1 MNKILR
7 IHETNRFPKKIA
19 GFPPQKNPPHPWLLH
34 ETVDFRH
41 GIGMAILAVQSYT
54 WVVYGK
60 SMGNNYPRGGF
71 QPIGRRIL
79 REAPPLANVCPYW
92 NRCAGGQKIQSY
104 MPVYTLSASLQMA
117 KQSTFPLQSVLWS
130 RIKSCTGSLAENME
144 TSKQNGNM
152 SWN

>member
-19 GFPPQKNPPHPWLLH
+19 GFPPQKNAPHPWLLH

-60 SMGNNYPRGGF
+60 SMGNNYP
-71 QPIGRRIL
+71 QCRIS
-79 REAPPLANVCPYW
+79 ANRQ
-92 NRCAGGQKIQSY
+92 NNFER
-104 MPVYTLSASLQMA
+104 
-117 KQSTFPLQSVLWS
+117 STSS
-130 RIKSCTGSLAENME
+130 S
-144 TSKQNGNM
+144 
-152 SWN
+152 